1 MAALPINAFDAVVTL
16 CLIVAV
22 VFGFNSGLLRSLTT
36 IFGYVAAA
44 PLTVGLV
51 PDVTPMLVERF
62 QLTSAQLLLAVVAI
76 FVVIGIILSALFRR
90 TVGALVGPHPGLLD
104 RLAGAV
110 LGAIRIGLL
119 AVLMVV
125 IFDRIIP
132 DGREPAWLSES
143 QLRPILSQ
151 AGQMGLKSLPPDVE
165 AYIDR
170 LKRTRGI

>member
-44 PLTVGLV
+44 PLTVGLM

-76 FVVIGIILSALFRR
+76 FVVLGMILSALFRR
-90 TVGALVGPHPGLLD
+90 TVSALVGPHPGALD
-104 RLAGAV
+104 RLAGAM
-110 LGAIRIGLL
+110 LGAVRIVLL

-125 IFDRIIP
+125 IFERIIP
-132 DGREPAWLSES
+132 EDREPPWLAQSR
-143 QLRPILSQ
+143 LRPILSQ
-151 AGQMGLKSLPPDVE
+151 AGQMGLKSLPPDVA

-170 LKRTRGI
+170 LKRARGI